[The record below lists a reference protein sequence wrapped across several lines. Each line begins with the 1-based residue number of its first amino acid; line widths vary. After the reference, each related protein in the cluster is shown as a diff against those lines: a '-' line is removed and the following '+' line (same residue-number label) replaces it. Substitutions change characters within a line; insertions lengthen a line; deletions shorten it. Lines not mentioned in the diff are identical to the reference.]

1 MKITSRALRDLAYYF
16 GGLLI
21 LSVSWVSMH
30 SRNHSGDTL
39 GQAIDHSKVWLVG
52 LGLILGIAVAFF
64 RPSADR

>member
-1 MKITSRALRDLAYYF
+1 MKRTYRPLKDLAYYL

-30 SRNHSGDTL
+30 SRNHPGDTVV
-39 GQAIDHSKVWLVG
+39 QAIDHSKVWLLG
-52 LGLILGIAVAFF
+52 LGLILGIVVAIF